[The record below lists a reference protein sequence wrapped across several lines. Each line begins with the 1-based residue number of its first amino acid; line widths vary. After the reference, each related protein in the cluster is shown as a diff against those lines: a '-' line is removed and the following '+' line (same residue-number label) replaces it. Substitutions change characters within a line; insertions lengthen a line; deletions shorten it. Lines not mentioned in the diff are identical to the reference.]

1 MKSPLLFTS
10 PKAKS
15 QASSTAVEPKPTPT
29 RISQVNLK
37 FPNELTPQDLDELIA
52 YQRKARASYES
63 GMKVKKREESPKV
76 DLVALGLMKAK
87 VEIKKRKL

>member
-1 MKSPLLFTS
+1 MKSPLLYTS

-15 QASSTAVEPKPTPT
+15 QASSTVAGSKPTP
-29 RISQVNLK
+29 ISQVNLK
-37 FPNELTPQDLDELIA
+37 FPKELSPQDLDVLIA
-52 YQRKARASYES
+52 YERKVRASHES

-87 VEIKKRKL
+87 VNIKKRKL